1 MVTQRPELEVRRK
14 MLEQMRDNLRAQGFE
29 AETNVSVLS
38 VQTVGADEEEAQQK
52 AIHDL
57 EKKAANCYKGAER
70 LSAELA
76 KLPKAKATK

>member
-29 AETNVSVLS
+29 AETNVLVLS
-38 VQTVGADEEEAQQK
+38 AQSVGADEKEAQQK
-52 AIHDL
+52 AINDL

-76 KLPKAKATK
+76 KLPKAKAAK